1 MELLFKDVGILR
13 KLTSPPPPTARQLWP
28 RAIMVVLKIYG
39 ATLAAEVA
47 TVVGHDK

>member
-13 KLTSPPPPTARQLWP
+13 KLTSPSPQLWP

-39 ATLAAEVA
+39 ASLAEVA